1 MWPQAVQRSMPS
13 VARHSRSAQSSTVE
27 HTSDLQ
33 TSGQY
38 TCRYHFQRKWLDQD
52 TEEQGLA
59 LRVETEEEQPNR
71 CYHVM
76 TWIDNVEAEI
86 GPKEVE
92 GKLMARVVACVH

>member
-1 MWPQAVQRSMPS
+1 M
-13 VARHSRSAQSSTVE
+13 
-27 HTSDLQ
+27 
-33 TSGQY
+33 
-38 TCRYHFQRKWLDQD
+38 
-52 TEEQGLA
+52 
-59 LRVETEEEQPNR
+59 RVETEEEQPNR